1 MPEGKRTQRKLTP
14 LHHDD
19 KPCSFLANFV
29 DRKKRFRTAG
39 FCFDGEAN
47 AKYYCTAAK
56 GRLAAVGQPYRK
68 LSAPGATWVN
78 ASRRMFPRV
87 DVPLDLRFSS
97 RAIKAGTI
105 VTREVMPASAMA
117 PAGVGLAYAPPRRL
131 RHRSVCLRVSQAGH
145 TPCGGIVLKLVR
157 GCRTRVAHEGCGTGF
172 HTPWRGSGHSLT
184 PGPLSADL
192 FLA

>member
-14 LHHDD
+14 LHHQD

-87 DVPLDLRFSS
+87 DVPLDLRFFLARHKGRYNCHQRSNAS
-97 RAIKAGTI
+97 VSNGARRRGACVCSTAQASPSQRLFEGVAGRAHPG
-105 VTREVMPASAMA
+105 
-117 PAGVGLAYAPPRRL
+117 
-131 RHRSVCLRVSQAGH
+131 
-145 TPCGGIVLKLVR
+145 GGIVLNWLRAVGPGLHMRAVR
-157 GCRTRVAHEGCGTGF
+157 PGFTPRGGGRVI
-172 HTPWRGSGHSLT
+172 L
-184 PGPLSADL
+184 
-192 FLA
+192 

>member
-14 LHHDD
+14 LHHQG

-87 DVPLDLRFSS
+87 PLDLRFSS

-117 PAGVGLAYAPPRRL
+117 PVGVGLAYAPPRRL
-131 RHRSVCLRVSQAGH
+131 RHRSVCLRVSQGGH
-145 TPCGGIVLKLVR
+145 TPCRGIVLNWLRAV
-157 GCRTRVAHEGCGTGF
+157 GRVAHEGCGTGC
-172 HTPWRGSGHSLT
+172 TPRGGSRVIH
-184 PGPLSADL
+184 
-192 FLA
+192 